1 MPASCRST
9 RSLSVV
15 MAFSVEGQV
24 EEIER
29 AEEAEGKLATQ
40 FVEDKLMHSVISA
53 DKTTIDNG
61 KLISESF
68 NQSIGSF
75 VPDMIFANIVK
86 NFSIAKQLY
95 GETMLRI
102 LTGYDPDY
110 VQKNLGI
117 PEFRREL
124 QKAVTEKIEEL
135 KKDRLV
141 DDYGQV
147 GQKGVELAG
156 LVMYVEELDH
166 ILPKGALGYW
176 GTRQKS
182 VYGEPGEAHKFRKGE
197 RYRDITI
204 RQSVKTAV
212 KRGHNEI
219 VPEDLSVRQRESKG
233 TINVIYALDASA
245 SMKGK
250 KLETCKKAGIALAYK
265 AINEKDRVGL
275 VVFGTDVRDFV
286 APTDDF
292 GFLLQK
298 ITRITAS
305 RQTDFAK
312 MICKASEMFAGSE
325 VTKHLIILTDALPTV
340 GKEPEKETL
349 EAVSVARANGITIS
363 LIGIQLDRKGIV
375 LAEQMARL
383 GEGRFS
389 IVQDLENLDRLV
401 LQDYYALA
409 AR

>member
-1 MPASCRST
+1 
-9 RSLSVV
+9 

-24 EEIER
+24 KGIEN
-29 AEEAEGKLATQ
+29 AEEAKGKLATQ
-40 FVEDKLMHSVISA
+40 FVEDKLMHAVISS

-75 VPDMIFANIVK
+75 IPDMIFANIVK

-102 LTGYDPDY
+102 LTGYDPNY

-117 PEFRREL
+117 PEFRKEL
-124 QKAVTEKIEEL
+124 QNAITEKIEEL
-135 KKDRLV
+135 RRQGLV

-147 GQKGVELAG
+147 CQKGVELAG
-156 LVMYVEELDH
+156 LVMYAEELDR
-166 ILPKGALGYW
+166 IIPKETLGQWGAK
-176 GTRQKS
+176 QKS
-182 VYGEPGEAHKFRKGE
+182 IYGEPGEAHKYRKGE
-197 RYRDITI
+197 RYKDIAI
-204 RQSVKTAV
+204 RQSIKTAV
-212 KRGHNEI
+212 KRRHKELA
-219 VPEDLSVRQRESKG
+219 VEDLSTHRRESKG
-233 TINVIYALDASA
+233 TINVIYAIDASA

-250 KLETCKKAGIALAYK
+250 KLETCKKAGVALAYK
-265 AINEKDRVGL
+265 AISEKDRVGL
-275 VVFGTDVRDFV
+275 VVFGTEVKDAV

-292 GFLLQK
+292 GFLLHR

-305 RQTDFAK
+305 RQTDFAR
-312 MICKASEMFAGSE
+312 MIRKASEMFMGGKG
-325 VTKHLIILTDALPTV
+325 TNHLIILTDALPTV

-349 EAVSVARANGITIS
+349 EAVSAARALGITIS

-383 GEGRFS
+383 GEGKFS
-389 IVQDLENLDRLV
+389 IVQDIENLDRIV

-409 AR
+409 SR